1 MWMQW
6 DPYPTAEDES
16 EVGVASW
23 LGVGETHKTVNQKIF
38 HQKFILQAPRYQ
50 IHSTPAPCL

>member
-38 HQKFILQAPRYQ
+38 TKNLSSKNPLPN
-50 IHSTPAPCL
+50 S